1 MNDLPLILW
10 VAWVGSS
17 YAIRNDDMETSGW
30 SWIEN
35 IGACLQEGY
44 WVECLVDHLYAQFN
58 SKNLN
63 MPACI
68 LHQRILV
75 IFV

>member
-1 MNDLPLILW
+1 MQSELMIWKQVVSHGLKIY
-10 VAWVGSS
+10 VSKQ
-17 YAIRNDDMETSGW
+17 Y
-30 SWIEN
+30 
-35 IGACLQEGY
+35 GACLQEGN